1 MLRRTAVLA
10 MGAVLVFFC
19 GARSAR
25 ANSCLSGSLASLEGT
40 TCTIG
45 DVQFSFGIAT
55 ITNVNNGATPLSLA
69 SITFTP
75 NSGNPFHPGFSLMGN
90 IEAFS
95 ANSMLGGAS
104 VDLFFPMT
112 ITPLNSTT
120 VTGFDGT
127 LTSYNLMGGATNS
140 VVEMDSDQCFVT
152 VGCTGFT
159 AGVEVGQ
166 NPFSMPSNSI
176 TLAVPSPVGSTS
188 GDFELSAFTGD
199 GQGLAQILSAD
210 FNYSVTP
217 TPEPASLLLL
227 GSGLLGLAQVIRRKR
242 ARRPS
247 AR

>member
-1 MLRRTAVLA
+1 MLRRTAVPA
-10 MGAVLVFFC
+10 IGAILVFFC
-19 GARSAR
+19 GVGSAQ

-45 DVQFSFGIAT
+45 DVQFSFGTAT
-55 ITNVNNGATPLSLA
+55 ITNVNNGAPLLSLA
-69 SITFTP
+69 SIFFTP
-75 NSGNPFHPGFSLMGN
+75 NSSNPFHPGFSLMGN

-95 ANSMLGGAS
+95 ANSMLGGAK

-120 VTGFDGT
+120 VIGFDGT
-127 LTSYNLMGGATNS
+127 LTSYNLVGGTTNS
-140 VVEMDSDQCFVT
+140 VVEMDSDQCFAT

-176 TLAVPSPVGSTS
+176 VLSVPSPAGSTS
-188 GDFELSAFTGD
+188 GDFELMAYTGD
-199 GQGLAQILSAD
+199 GQGFAQILQAD

-242 ARRPS
+242 ARRTS

>member
-10 MGAVLVFFC
+10 IGAILILFC
-19 GARSAR
+19 GVRSAR

-45 DVQFSFGIAT
+45 DVQFSFGTAT
-55 ITNVNNGATPLSLA
+55 ITNINNGATPLSLA
-69 SITFTP
+69 SIMFTP
-75 NSGNPFHPGFSLMGN
+75 NSLNPFHPGFSLVGN

-95 ANSMLGGAS
+95 ANSMLGGAK

-120 VTGFDGT
+120 VIGFDGT
-127 LTSYNLMGGATNS
+127 LTSYNLMGGTTNS
-140 VVEMDSDQCFVT
+140 VVEMDSDQCFAT
-152 VGCTGFT
+152 
-159 AGVEVGQ
+159 GVEVGQ

-176 TLAVPSPVGSTS
+176 TLAVPSPIGSTS

-199 GQGLAQILSAD
+199 GQGFAQILSAD

-227 GSGLLGLAQVIRRKR
+227 GSGLLGLAQAIRRR
-242 ARRPS
+242 GARRTR
-247 AR
+247 A